1 MAKIHSFGRYV
12 KEEMMEQQERRGE
25 KLLTRNFTLLLL
37 GQVFSLLGNGALR
50 FALSMYV
57 LEKTGSAAVF
67 GTLLA
72 VSMVPTILL
81 TPFGGVLADRID
93 RRKIMVGL
101 DLTSGVA
108 VLAAAA
114 AFADGRGIAVTAA
127 LLMVLSI
134 LGAFESPTVQACV
147 PQMLSGENVLR
158 GNAAVNQV
166 AAISGLVTP
175 FLGSLLYTACG
186 VRPVL
191 AGAGICFL
199 LTAALECFIR
209 LPKTARV
216 QGQRLGDVL
225 REDLLG
231 SARFLVRER
240 REVLELLL
248 FSAVVGALISGA
260 AIVGLPY
267 LIRTSLGLSA
277 QLYGAAESAM
287 GLAALLGGAAAGL
300 LAVRLPFRQINWLVA
315 GVGLCALL
323 GGVALAVPVG
333 AMGQYGAL
341 VILFCIAQAMACTFS
356 IFAVSAIQQR
366 TPEHMTGK
374 VMACVSA
381 ISMCAQPLG
390 QLAYGLWFDV
400 SPGWVVLVV
409 SGVSIFALG
418 IGSRRLFKK
427 W

>member
-1 MAKIHSFGRYV
+1 MK
-12 KEEMMEQQERRGE
+12 E
-25 KLLTRNFTLLLL
+25 KLFTRNFTLLLL

-81 TPFGGVLADRID
+81 TPFGGVLADRMD
-93 RRKIMVGL
+93 RRVIMVGL
-101 DLTSGVA
+101 DLASGAA

-114 AFADGRGIAVTAA
+114 VFADGRGLAVTAA
-127 LLMVLSI
+127 LLIVLSV

-147 PQMLSGENVLR
+147 PQMLHGENVLR

-166 AAISGLVTP
+166 AAVSGLVTP
-175 FLGSLLYTACG
+175 FLGSLLYTAFG

-191 AGAGICFL
+191 AGAGACFL
-199 LTAALECFIR
+199 LTAGLECFIR
-209 LPKTARV
+209 LPESPRV
-216 QGQRLGDVL
+216 RGQRLGDIL

-231 SARFLVRER
+231 SARFLARER
-240 REVLELLL
+240 REVLDLLL
-248 FSAVVGALISGA
+248 FAAAVGALISGA

-277 QLYGAAESAM
+277 RLYGAAESAM
-287 GLAALLGGAAAGL
+287 GLAALLGGLAAGA
-300 LAVRLPFRQINWLVA
+300 LAARLPFRRLNRLVTV
-315 GVGLCALL
+315 VGGGALL
-323 GGVALAVPVG
+323 LPVG

-341 VILFCIAQAMACTFS
+341 VLLFCVGQAMACTFS

-374 VMACVSA
+374 VMACVST

-390 QLAYGLWFDV
+390 QMLYGLWFDA
-400 SPGWVVLVV
+400 SPGWAVLSA
-409 SGVSIFALG
+409 SGAAIFALG
-418 IGSRRLFKK
+418 VCSRKLFEK

>member
-1 MAKIHSFGRYV
+1 MK
-12 KEEMMEQQERRGE
+12 E

-81 TPFGGVLADRID
+81 TPFGGVLADRMD

-101 DLTSGVA
+101 DLASGTA
-108 VLAAAA
+108 VLIAAA
-114 AFADGRGIAVTAA
+114 AFGEGRGIAVTAA
-127 LLMVLSI
+127 LLIVLSV

-147 PQMLSGENVLR
+147 PQMLHGDNVLR

-166 AAISGLVTP
+166 NAVSGLVTP
-175 FLGSLLYTACG
+175 FLGSLLYTAFG
-186 VRPVL
+186 VRSVL
-191 AGAGICFL
+191 AGAGACFL
-199 LTAALECFIR
+199 LTAELERFIR
-209 LPKTARV
+209 LPETVPGPR
-216 QGQRLGDVL
+216 QSLGEIL

-231 SARFLVRER
+231 SARFLARER
-240 REVLELLL
+240 REVLDLLL
-248 FSAVVGALISGA
+248 FSAAVGALVSGA

-287 GLAALLGGAAAGL
+287 GLAALLGGAAAGA
-300 LAVRLPFRQINWLVA
+300 LAVRLPFRRLHWLAAAV
-315 GVGLCALL
+315 GVCALL
-323 GGVALAVPVG
+323 GGGALLLPVG
-333 AMGQYGAL
+333 PMGQYGAL
-341 VILFCIAQAMACTFS
+341 VPVFCAAQACACTFS
-356 IFAVSAIQQR
+356 IFAVSAIQQK
-366 TPEHMTGK
+366 TPENMTGK

-390 QLAYGLWFDV
+390 QAVYGLWFDA
-400 SPGWVVLVV
+400 SPGWLVLSVT
-409 SGVSIFALG
+409 GIAIFALG
-418 IGSRRLFKK
+418 AGAGKLFGK

>member
-1 MAKIHSFGRYV
+1 
-12 KEEMMEQQERRGE
+12 MEQQERRGE

-390 QLAYGLWFDV
+390 QLAYGLWFDI
-400 SPGWVVLVV
+400 SPGWLVLVV
-409 SGVSIFALG
+409 SGVSIFVLG
-418 IGSRRLFKK
+418 VGSRRLFKK

>member
-1 MAKIHSFGRYV
+1 
-12 KEEMMEQQERRGE
+12 MEQQERRGE

-101 DLTSGVA
+101 DLTSGAA

-248 FSAVVGALISGA
+248 FSAMVGALISGA

-300 LAVRLPFRQINWLVA
+300 LAVRLSFRRINWLVA

-390 QLAYGLWFDV
+390 QLAYGLWFDI

>member
-1 MAKIHSFGRYV
+1 MQK
-12 KEEMMEQQERRGE
+12 QEKQGFF
-25 KLLTRNFTLLLL
+25 TRNFTLLLL

-81 TPFGGVLADRID
+81 TPFGGVLADRVD

-101 DLTSGVA
+101 DLTSGSA

-114 AFADGRGIAVTAA
+114 AFADSRGIAVTAA
-127 LLMVLSI
+127 LLMVLSV

-147 PQMLSGENVLR
+147 PQMLSGEDVLR
-158 GNAAVNQV
+158 GNAAVNQ
-166 AAISGLVTP
+166 ANAISGLVTP
-175 FLGSLLYTACG
+175 FLGSLLYTAFG

-191 AGAGICFL
+191 AGAGVCFL

-209 LPKTARV
+209 LPRMAPGPK
-216 QGQRLGDVL
+216 QSLGAIL

-231 SARFLVRER
+231 SARFLARER
-240 REVLELLL
+240 REVLDLLL
-248 FSAVVGALISGA
+248 FSAVVGGLVAGV

-277 QLYGAAESAM
+277 RLYGAAESVT
-287 GLAALLGGAAAGL
+287 GLAALLGGLAAGA
-300 LAVRLPFRQINWLVA
+300 LAGRLPFRKLYWLVA
-315 GVGLCALL
+315 VVGVCVLL
-323 GGVALAVPVG
+323 GGGALLLPVG
-333 AMGQYGAL
+333 ALGQYAAL
-341 VILFCIAQAMACTFS
+341 VLLFCIGQAMACTFS
-356 IFAVSAIQQR
+356 IFAVSAIQQK

-374 VMACVSA
+374 VMACVST

-390 QLAYGLWFDV
+390 QFAYGVWFDL
-400 SPGWVVLVV
+400 SPGWVVLAV
-409 SGVSIFALG
+409 SGVVVGVLG
-418 IGSRRLFKK
+418 IAARRLFDK

>member
-1 MAKIHSFGRYV
+1 MKS
-12 KEEMMEQQERRGE
+12 
-25 KLLTRNFTLLLL
+25 KLMTRNFALLLL

-81 TPFGGVLADRID
+81 TPFGGVLADRIN
-93 RRKIMVGL
+93 RRTIMVGL
-101 DLTSGVA
+101 DLASGTA
-108 VLAAAA
+108 VLIAAA
-114 AFADGRGIAVTAA
+114 AFGEGRGIAVTAA
-127 LLMVLSI
+127 LLVVLSV

-166 AAISGLVTP
+166 AAVSGLVTP
-175 FLGSLLYTACG
+175 FLGSLLYAAFG

-191 AGAGICFL
+191 AGAGVCFL
-199 LTAALECFIR
+199 VTAALECFIH
-209 LPKTARV
+209 LPDMV
-216 QGQRLGDVL
+216 PGQKQSLGEIL

-231 SARFLVRER
+231 SARFLARGR
-240 REVLELLL
+240 REVLDLLL
-248 FSAVVGALISGA
+248 FAAVVGALVSGV

-287 GLAALLGGAAAGL
+287 GLAALLGGVAAGL
-300 LAVRLPFRQINWLVA
+300 LAVRLPFRRLHWLVA
-315 GVGLCALL
+315 AVGVCALL
-323 GGVALAVPVG
+323 GGGALLLPVG
-333 AMGQYGAL
+333 AMGQYGVL
-341 VILFCIAQAMACTFS
+341 VPVYCVAQACACTFS
-356 IFAVSAIQQR
+356 IFAVSAIQQK
-366 TPEHMTGK
+366 TPENMTGK
-374 VMACVSA
+374 VMACVST

-390 QLAYGLWFDV
+390 QAVYGLWFDA
-400 SPGWVVLVV
+400 SPGWLVLSVT
-409 SGVSIFALG
+409 GIAIFALG
-418 IGSRRLFKK
+418 AGAGKLFVK

>member
-1 MAKIHSFGRYV
+1 MK
-12 KEEMMEQQERRGE
+12 E

-37 GQVFSLLGNGALR
+37 GQVFSLLGNGGLR

-57 LEKTGSAAVF
+57 LEETGSAAVF

-81 TPFGGVLADRID
+81 TPFGGVLADRIN

-101 DLTSGVA
+101 DLASGTA
-108 VLAAAA
+108 VLIAAA
-114 AFADGRGIAVTAA
+114 AFGEGRGVAVTAA
-127 LLMVLSI
+127 LLIVLSV

-147 PQMLSGENVLR
+147 PQMLRGDNVLR

-166 AAISGLVTP
+166 NAVSGLVTP
-175 FLGSLLYTACG
+175 FLGSLLYTAFG

-191 AGAGICFL
+191 AGAGVCFL

-209 LPKTARV
+209 LPALPPVR
-216 QGQRLGDVL
+216 GQRLRDIL
-225 REDLLG
+225 REDLMG
-231 SARFLVRER
+231 SARFLARER
-240 REVLELLL
+240 REVLDLLL
-248 FSAVVGALISGA
+248 FAAAVGALISGA

-277 QLYGAAESAM
+277 RMYGAAESAM
-287 GLAALLGGAAAGL
+287 GLAALLGGAAAGA
-300 LAVRLPFRQINWLVA
+300 LAVRLPFRRLHWLVA
-315 GVGLCALL
+315 AVGVCALL
-323 GGVALAVPVG
+323 GGGALLLPVG
-333 AMGQYGAL
+333 TTGQYGAL
-341 VILFCIAQAMACTFS
+341 VPVFCAAQACACTFS
-356 IFAVSAIQQR
+356 IFAVSAIQQK
-366 TPEHMTGK
+366 TPENMTGK

-390 QLAYGLWFDV
+390 QAVYGLWFDA
-400 SPGWVVLVV
+400 SPGWLVLSVTGAAV
-409 SGVSIFALG
+409 FALG
-418 IGSRRLFKK
+418 AGARKLFAQ